1 MIKCFFSFSQ
11 LHETQEEKKPE
22 LENQMKHLQE
32 ELAAEED
39 SVRDTVFLLFQDY
52 ISATQY

>member
-1 MIKCFFSFSQ
+1 
-11 LHETQEEKKPE
+11 LHDTQEEKRAE
-22 LENQMKHLQE
+22 LENQMKDLQE

-52 ISATQY
+52 MYISATRY